1 MTSLRNFKLPFFA
14 AILSV
19 LPFLIWLPK
28 FKLLYW
34 FHDDWELLNDW
45 TTFGTAAWIR
55 QPMGE
60 NFAPVFKLLWVGAI
74 YLTGGSYLGMI
85 TLLWITHLAILF
97 LLAMLL
103 VRCDFSANAA
113 AVSVLLLGLAWTNI
127 EILGWATQWSALLCT
142 LFLMIAWVALAGSV
156 GRGAAIL
163 AIVALVLGGATF
175 VRGIPYGAVLGVFW
189 LLSRRK
195 LRYAAL
201 LFATSLIL
209 SIPYGHL
216 LATHPNFQHMEPSRI
231 AAMALWARNYLLLN
245 PLYLLLSYPAKAADT
260 KALWIFGAMKILVM
274 MAALLVAT
282 EAQRRLLWTLLLFE
296 IANAALIASGRYDT
310 GSAGEISSRYQYAAL
325 LCFGPFLGVV
335 IARMARAKALFY
347 ACLIGLALAITIPW
361 GRHLDRWSYER
372 GTRVRESIS
381 STPDDQRF
389 GLPSITAGRAH
400 ELIAKYRLH

>member
-1 MTSLRNFKLPFFA
+1 
-14 AILSV
+14 
-19 LPFLIWLPK
+19 
-28 FKLLYW
+28 
-34 FHDDWELLNDW
+34 
-45 TTFGTAAWIR
+45 
-55 QPMGE
+55 
-60 NFAPVFKLLWVGAI
+60 
-74 YLTGGSYLGMI
+74 
-85 TLLWITHLAILF
+85 
-97 LLAMLL
+97 
-103 VRCDFSANAA
+103 
-113 AVSVLLLGLAWTNI
+113 
-127 EILGWATQWSALLCT
+127 
-142 LFLMIAWVALAGSV
+142 
-156 GRGAAIL
+156 
-163 AIVALVLGGATF
+163 
-175 VRGIPYGAVLGVFW
+175 VFW